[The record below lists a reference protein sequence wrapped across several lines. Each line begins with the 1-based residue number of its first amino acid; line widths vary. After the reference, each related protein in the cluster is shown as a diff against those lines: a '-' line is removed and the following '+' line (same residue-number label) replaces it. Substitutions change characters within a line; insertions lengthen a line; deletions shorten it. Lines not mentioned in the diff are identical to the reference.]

1 MGAGTYERAGTY
13 KKQDTYCILCW
24 PAITES
30 RLNSES
36 RISEQRRRSNP
47 KASPDAAFA
56 AAIIRLDTLTKT
68 ERVVLKLIAR
78 NMTSQEVARELKVSP
93 KTVENHR
100 SKICHKLEIT
110 GNNALLRFAL
120 GCAAKIEEMS

>member
-1 MGAGTYERAGTY
+1 M
-13 KKQDTYCILCW
+13 Q
-24 PAITES
+24 
-30 RLNSES
+30 
-36 RISEQRRRSNP
+36 
-47 KASPDAAFA
+47 AAVE
-56 AAIIRLDTLTKT
+56 RLDKLSPT

-78 NMTSQEVARELKVSP
+78 NFTTQEVAKHLDVSP

-120 GCAAKIEEMS
+120 GCAQKISELH

>member
-1 MGAGTYERAGTY
+1 ME
-13 KKQDTYCILCW
+13 
-24 PAITES
+24 
-30 RLNSES
+30 
-36 RISEQRRRSNP
+36 
-47 KASPDAAFA
+47 
-56 AAIIRLDTLTKT
+56 RLDKLTPT

-78 NMTSQEVARELKVSP
+78 NMTTQEIARDLKVSP

-120 GCAAKIEEMS
+120 GCSQKIQDLQS

>member
-1 MGAGTYERAGTY
+1 ME
-13 KKQDTYCILCW
+13 
-24 PAITES
+24 
-30 RLNSES
+30 
-36 RISEQRRRSNP
+36 
-47 KASPDAAFA
+47 
-56 AAIIRLDTLTKT
+56 RLDRLTPT

-78 NMTSQEVARELKVSP
+78 NMTTQDIARDLKVSP

-120 GCAAKIEEMS
+120 GCSQKIQELAS